1 MLKIGKKGQAREEGE
16 MSFLDHLEELRW
28 RIIKAFSAIL
38 LFAILGMIFKT
49 FLFDN
54 IIYAPVKDW
63 FPTYRLFPMLERADF
78 NFVQIETGEAFF
90 THIKVSFF
98 LGLIVAFP
106 FVFNQFWQFIKPG
119 LYEKERKAAR
129 GTVVVCSFLF
139 VIGVLFGYYIIA
151 PFGYAWL
158 LNYDIG
164 VEVTNST
171 SIASFVNYLTM
182 FTIPTGLAFEL
193 PVVVYFLARIGLIT
207 AAGMKKFR
215 KHSIIAILVLAAL
228 ITPPDVVTQFL
239 IGIPIYILYE
249 LSIGIAARA
258 QKQYEKDLS

>member
-1 MLKIGKKGQAREEGE
+1 MLKIGKKGQQSAEGE

-28 RIIKAFSAIL
+28 HIIKALSAIL
-38 LFAILGMIFKT
+38 VFAILGMIFKS
-49 FLFDN
+49 FLFDY
-54 IIYAPVKDW
+54 IVFAPIKEW
-63 FPTYRLFPMLERADF
+63 FPTYKLFPILERADF
-78 NFVQIETGEAFF
+78 EFIQKDVGEAFF

-106 FVFNQFWQFIKPG
+106 YVFNQFWQFIKPG

-129 GTVVVCSFLF
+129 GTVFICSFLF
-139 VIGVLFGYYIIA
+139 VIGVLFGYYIVS
-151 PFGYAWL
+151 PFGYSWL
-158 LNYDIG
+158 LNYSIG
-164 VEVTNST
+164 VEVSNST
-171 SIASFVNYLTM
+171 SISSFVNYLTM

-193 PVVVYFLARIGLIT
+193 PVVVYFLARIGLVT

-258 QKQYEKDLS
+258 QKQYQKDLD